1 MSERIKKCEHYLHFL
16 TEETLVKEYILK
28 PLIFM
33 ANWQKIYPVKKINNS
48 NIFCLFFHRILYG
61 HLLNIELYFP

>member
-33 ANWQKIYPVKKINNS
+33 ANWQKIYPVK
-48 NIFCLFFHRILYG
+48 
-61 HLLNIELYFP
+61 